1 MSATKSIHKMS
12 HKNNY
17 FNYENLLLMIL
28 FLAFGFVFFDRLA
41 LPFLFPFMS
50 EELHLTN
57 IHLGILSSALALT
70 WSISGFLVGA
80 WSDRTGKRKSLLIIC
95 VIVFSLS
102 SALSGLAAGFISLLI
117 IRAIMGIAEGPILPI
132 SQTLMLDASQPHRRG
147 FNMGLLQGSSAG
159 LFGAIIAPPIMIY
172 LAQTIGWRYAFFVS
186 IIPGLIISFLIFR
199 YVRKDSPRTLITDQ
213 GIKSQE
219 TCKESSVD
227 DLIDNSRE
235 KNITFWRALRERNI
249 LLCILISCFFVSW
262 FIVLISFTPT
272 FLVSYR
278 DFEPSLMGTII
289 SCMGIAWILWGAV
302 TPAISDRIGRKPAL
316 IFFALVAA
324 CCPVALLYAESPFLL
339 GVIMIL
345 TYTGLGCFTLF
356 MATIPAE
363 TVPKHLVATVLGLI
377 MGLGEFFGGCVA
389 PIIAGY
395 LADLYGL
402 DTVMWIAFGCA
413 LIAAFFAT
421 FLIETAPIIVAKKK
435 LR

>member
-172 LAQTIGWRYAFFVS
+172 LAQTIGWRYAFFC
-186 IIPGLIISFLIFR
+186 L
-199 YVRKDSPRTLITDQ
+199 YY
-213 GIKSQE
+213 
-219 TCKESSVD
+219 
-227 DLIDNSRE
+227 SRL
-235 KNITFWRALRERNI
+235 NH
-249 LLCILISCFFVSW
+249 LLLNFP
-262 FIVLISFTPT
+262 L
-272 FLVSYR
+272 
-278 DFEPSLMGTII
+278 
-289 SCMGIAWILWGAV
+289 
-302 TPAISDRIGRKPAL
+302 
-316 IFFALVAA
+316 
-324 CCPVALLYAESPFLL
+324 CP
-339 GVIMIL
+339 
-345 TYTGLGCFTLF
+345 
-356 MATIPAE
+356 
-363 TVPKHLVATVLGLI
+363 
-377 MGLGEFFGGCVA
+377 
-389 PIIAGY
+389 
-395 LADLYGL
+395 
-402 DTVMWIAFGCA
+402 
-413 LIAAFFAT
+413 
-421 FLIETAPIIVAKKK
+421 
-435 LR
+435 